1 MSTFAQDW
9 RCVTHMKL
17 VSLRN
22 KLRLIRLVWVTA
34 VALQLLLICQVF
46 RFAYMIQKNFAFKNG
61 VETFEITPTF

>member
-1 MSTFAQDW
+1 
-9 RCVTHMKL
+9 MKL